1 MASAA
6 PSSNLQKKQ
15 TVAAQAAH
23 GAAEV
28 TRRMICGGLAG
39 MIAKVSKG
47 IESWRISWLKHNGF
61 IDP

>member
-47 IESWRISWLKHNGF
+47 IES
-61 IDP
+61 